1 MSADE
6 PAGRECVELDP
17 RADVDRVRDSTRP
30 RLRDVEPAPRVA
42 WLPLLPRRRGL
53 EPPNACPD
61 QTATF
66 LQTDRSSLGR
76 ILTNPVL
83 TESTMPR
90 VLVIHGAGM
99 NMRGKVQVDI
109 FGPMTLPEYDERIRG
124 YAKELGVD
132 VEIFHSNI
140 EGEIV
145 NRLYTANDQGF
156 DAAIFNPAAFGTGYP
171 ALVAAISQVKFP
183 TIEVHISNPIRRGPA
198 SQTAAVSQS
207 VVAGFGIAGYALALR
222 GIRDMVAAKK

>member
-1 MSADE
+1 
-6 PAGRECVELDP
+6 
-17 RADVDRVRDSTRP
+17 
-30 RLRDVEPAPRVA
+30 
-42 WLPLLPRRRGL
+42 
-53 EPPNACPD
+53 
-61 QTATF
+61 
-66 LQTDRSSLGR
+66 
-76 ILTNPVL
+76 
-83 TESTMPR
+83 MPR

-109 FGPMTLPEYDERIRG
+109 FGSMTLPEYDERIRG
-124 YAKELGVD
+124 YAKELG
-132 VEIFHSNI
+132 I

-198 SQTAAVSQS
+198 SQTAAVSQG

-222 GIRDMVAAKK
+222 GIRDIVAAKK